1 MKVISGPSDPSL
13 PTSRTFMPVVRVR
26 EKSIT
31 FAILTPVTEVRDRRP
46 LQSWSEFADWVRTEP
61 TDPSELAGKAIINGR
76 DFEISDVPGVEGTF
90 WNYGKVT
97 LSLDGS
103 FGLHELGDFTLM
115 EFWVNSVGRPLGV
128 FNRLDISKSSRAIQ
142 PNRARFIYNP
152 DAVKGMTVVF
162 PFAPTTTAD
171 AALIE
176 VPWSHYKP
184 ILLDGAWDQERPPR
198 PASPRLV
205 TGLWSVQFPQNL
217 TVQADQTIS
226 FDIQLVWN
234 ANEDYSW
241 TGGTPIA
248 KSIDLT
254 LNASAGYLPKTKV
267 TTDSTGK
274 ATVKVRASDLA
285 AGDIIELKAEVGY
298 FTKVGYAN
306 IAVV

>member
-13 PTSRTFMPVVRVR
+13 PTSRVFMPVVCARQN
-26 EKSIT
+26 SIT
-31 FAILTPVTEVRDRRP
+31 LAILTPVTEIRDRRP
-46 LQSWSEFADWVRTEP
+46 LQSWNEFADWVRAEP
-61 TDPSELAGKAIINGR
+61 TDPSELAGRVVINGR

-115 EFWVNSVGRPLGV
+115 EFWVSSLGRPLGV
-128 FNRLDISKSSRAIQ
+128 FNRLDISKSARAIQ
-142 PNRARFIYNP
+142 PTRARVLYNP
-152 DAVKGMTVVF
+152 EAVKGMTVVF
-162 PFAPTTTAD
+162 PFAPATMAD

-184 ILLDGAWDQERPPR
+184 ILLDGTWDQERPPR

-205 TGLWSVQFPQNL
+205 EGLWSVQFPQNL
-217 TVQADQTIS
+217 TVQVDQTIS
-226 FDIQLVWN
+226 FDVQLVWN
-234 ANEDYSW
+234 NNEDYSW

-248 KSIDLT
+248 KSVDLT
-254 LNASAGYLPKTKV
+254 LTTSAGYLPKTKI

-274 ATVKVRASDLA
+274 ATVKVRASDLSV
-285 AGDIIELKAEVGY
+285 GDTIELKAEVGY
-298 FTKVGYAN
+298 FTKVGYTN